1 MLPISNYLRL
11 LFKKW
16 LNPGGMLKFLLV
28 GILFFLLMISGWLVY
43 VTGGT
48 QYVYINIMYI
58 PIVLAAVAFK
68 LSGGIVAGVFAGLI
82 LGPWMPLNVATG
94 QAQATF
100 HWLMRT
106 GFFVM
111 IGFIAGI
118 VFEVLYLQANK
129 LKEQAF
135 YDYRTNLPN
144 RIKLEDNIQSIIES
158 GKINSLA
165 LVLLD
170 VENFSDIIT
179 NIGHQR
185 AEDFLKEFAL
195 YLEKKIDDDV
205 EIYNLYNN
213 KYAFLIKDRKS
224 FELADW
230 LYDFAQ
236 NLRSPFQFEEIPIY
250 INSYIGAA
258 SFPEHGDSSE
268 ELLQKAYVA
277 MHNAEEKGNDYEII
291 DNNLIIN
298 NENFKLLSSVDEALA
313 NDQFVVYYQ
322 PKIDLK
328 EKRVSG
334 AEALIRWIHPKKGFI
349 PPNDFIPQIEKTA
362 LINDLTYWVLKKA
375 IQDLLKLKEKGIEIK
390 IAINISARNLNS
402 KYFLEN
408 IVKITEEYDINPKN
422 IELEL
427 TETDIM
433 NEIEKSKETLN
444 LLGEKGFEISL
455 DDFGTGY
462 SSLAYLK
469 NLPID
474 TIKVDRSFV
483 RDILADNRDREIINT
498 AIKMGHIMDKNV
510 IAEGVETQKGL
521 NLLQNMGCDQIQ
533 GYFISKPVPYSEF
546 KDWYFN
552 FEMGDFIKD

>member
-349 PPNDFIPQIEKTA
+349 PPNDFIPQIDKTA